1 LGVSGSAARRS
12 VTIKAQLAPAPQKTK
27 QKVKTNDPGNGG
39 KGGGGGA
46 PSAAIAKPIRKAH
59 TEDVPLYKVL
69 LLGDDEYEEDPVCEV
84 LNQVIPEITNLRQAQ
99 ERYDEAQKTGKSLL
113 LIVNKELGEAYVE
126 QLARA
131 DPEMIVY
138 ADLESESGP
147 A

>member
-1 LGVSGSAARRS
+1 MRSAFVIVVLAACVQPACALLLGVSGSAARRS

-69 LLGDDEYEEDPVCEV
+69 LLGDDEY
-84 LNQVIPEITNLRQAQ
+84 
-99 ERYDEAQKTGKSLL
+99 
-113 LIVNKELGEAYVE
+113 
-126 QLARA
+126 
-131 DPEMIVY
+131 
-138 ADLESESGP
+138 
-147 A
+147 